1 MSDTTRGYLLALAGV
16 VIFGLTLPFTRI
28 AVAELPP
35 VFVGLGR
42 AIVAALIAAVMLA
55 MTRSPRPIRRDIL
68 KLLVAGFGIVIGFP
82 VFSAIAMQTAPAS
95 HGGVVLGILP
105 LATAAAAMVFAG
117 ERPSARFWV
126 WAVAGSAAV
135 VTFALLNAGATE
147 VYTADLWLLAAIV
160 AAAIGYAI
168 SGDMTKRL
176 GGWQVISWCL
186 IVMLPVIIV
195 PVMFTLPHVNWGA
208 SAWAWAL
215 VCLCRGVFAI
225 PRLLFLE
232 QRHGTGGRGQG
243 RTNAVVPDLRD
254 AGWLMGTFGRATDS
268 GDLGLCTHRH
278 VLRVDGTAG
287 LIGLHWSL
295 CFPPARP
302 CGRLLTRWRF
312 CWTQNLALPQGGGGV
327 VRWGRRMPQMLLT
340 FVIAGLDPGI
350 SCKRHLEIT
359 GSRSCDRPGDDS
371 CG

>member
-1 MSDTTRGYLLALAGV
+1 MSDTSRGYLLALAGV

-117 ERPSARFWV
+117 ERPTAKFWL
-126 WAVAGSAAV
+126 WAAAGSAAV
-135 VTFALLNAGATE
+135 VVFALLNAGGTE
-147 VYTADLWLLAAIV
+147 IYTADLWLLAAIV
-160 AAAIGYAI
+160 AAAVGYAI

-195 PVMFTLPHVNWGA
+195 PVMFTLPQVNWGA
-208 SAWAWAL
+208 SAWAWA
-215 VCLCRGVFAI
+215 
-225 PRLLFLE
+225 RLPMSRCSLNSWASSS
-232 QRHGTGGRGQG
+232 GT
-243 RTNAVVPDLRD
+243 TAWLWPVLPVPGKRNCS
-254 AGWLMGTFGRATDS
+254 RYS
-268 GDLGLCTHRH
+268 
-278 VLRVDGTAG
+278 
-287 LIGLHWSL
+287 S
-295 CFPPARP
+295 
-302 CGRLLTRWRF
+302 RW
-312 CWTQNLALPQGGGGV
+312 Q
-327 VRWGRRMPQMLLT
+327 VRQAKRR
-340 FVIAGLDPGI
+340 
-350 SCKRHLEIT
+350 R
-359 GSRSCDRPGDDS
+359 
-371 CG
+371 